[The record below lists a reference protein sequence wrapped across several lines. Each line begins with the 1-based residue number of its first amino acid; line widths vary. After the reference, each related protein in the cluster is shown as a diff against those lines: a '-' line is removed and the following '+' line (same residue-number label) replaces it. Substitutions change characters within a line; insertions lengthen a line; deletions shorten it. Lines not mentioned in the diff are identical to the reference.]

1 MIERMKKALE
11 ETKIE
16 LEVAES
22 VDFESEIKQKVDE
35 YEANLRKDLEDKRAE
50 EVRDLKYQIRAYE
63 KLIEKEAEK
72 LNIDNSANSTE
83 DDAPLGAETFRVR

>member
-16 LEVAES
+16 LEAAES

-63 KLIEKEAEK
+63 KLIEKETK
-72 LNIDNSANSTE
+72 MLPINDSADSTE